1 MIPAWLLWSSVG
13 MLARE
18 VLPESMF
25 PTFGKKAPPS
35 TPRPRGRLAAPP
47 QVAGTRV
54 ATVDPAIPALAESEY
69 AEYVPM
75 DPALPMD
82 AHIDLETERGV
93 LAALEW
99 EDDRQLDGFA
109 QSLSHEGDPYGYG
122 HYPIAA
128 SYLRYRAKIIR
139 EARQALAQM
148 EAQQA
153 TRERIE
159 KGIER
164 PSPTITAPLRDVQGT
179 TAPAMQAPPPSLQV
193 VPAVRVKIKKSAKGA
208 SSSPTADTLSPGPPS
223 NGATVAARPRA
234 PNSLPAGEGAE

>member
-54 ATVDPAIPALAESEY
+54 AAVDPAIPALAESEY

-164 PSPTITAPLRDVQGT
+164 PSPTIAAPLRDVQGT

-193 VPAVRVKIKKSAKGA
+193 VPAVRVKIKKSPAGRLNGA
-208 SSSPTADTLSPGPPS
+208 RAPEAAAPPSS
-223 NGATVAARPRA
+223 NGASRPRA
-234 PNSLPAGEGAE
+234 PEATPQVPAGEAE